1 MIFHLNP
8 VSWHT
13 SDDDD
18 VKTSCRTASAI
29 QRRVCLQYNVVSCC
43 VVQSFR
49 PILRSNRVILCRPTT
64 MIIHRRVVSCR
75 AVPHAQHNDVSFIQY
90 FRDHIPIHQYHPAI
104 MMTLSMLMTIKDD
117 DDDEATE
124 VQTNFVSSQ
133 YFVTITTKSK
143 IILNKY
149 NSVP

>member
-1 MIFHLNP
+1 MFLYLIYALSSI
-8 VSWHT
+8 VST
-13 SDDDD
+13 QCPFSYPS
-18 VKTSCRTASAI
+18 TSCRACRPIVLSD
-29 QRRVCLQYNVVSCC
+29 RRVV
-43 VVQSFR
+43 
-49 PILRSNRVILCRPTT
+49 LCRPTT

-149 NSVP
+149 NCVP